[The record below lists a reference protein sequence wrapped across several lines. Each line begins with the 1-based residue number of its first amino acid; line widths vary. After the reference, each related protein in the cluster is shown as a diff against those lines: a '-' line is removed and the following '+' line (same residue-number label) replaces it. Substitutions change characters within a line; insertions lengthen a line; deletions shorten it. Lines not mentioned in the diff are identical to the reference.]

1 MLPHVHSLLRPAGR
15 LGLLLTALAAVLP
28 AQFQHGRGAD
38 IRRLSALLAAGDEPA
53 SRKLATA
60 LVTAGIAQR
69 DAALLNDVAWVI
81 VDPVAEVAHRDLE
94 LAMRAATQAVEWSAW
109 EQPSAIDTLARVHAW
124 QGDIATAAAV
134 QQRALTQ
141 LYTTSDKVN
150 RGSIAAAV
158 VEYRQRLLA
167 DAPPPPD
174 ANKRLRVPA
183 GCAPAAAASLDG
195 WCKVVVHKATG
206 LRFRLVGGEFTMGA
220 APDDA
225 AGLVPHGN
233 AAKQAAAEAVEQ
245 PQRRVRVSPFYLAEQ
260 ETSVAVWRKFV
271 DAVGYLTDAQL
282 DETERGGISLRVESD
297 DMARIYLADDATWA
311 NPLPYFAA
319 RGSHTLDERHP
330 VAQVSWC
337 DAMMFCA
344 HFGLRLPTEAEWEQ
358 GCRGGTS
365 TRFWWGDDASDGK
378 DKDNVLDVPGA
389 KYAIRAAAKSAFPFH
404 DGHCFFAPVDAFP
417 PNPFGL
423 RCMHGNVAEWC
434 ADLADA
440 RLLARMPAD
449 AVTVDPVGAPT
460 QATRHTAVQRGGN
473 WSSRPELARAAA
485 RRFARIDR
493 RDAGTGFRAAL
504 SRH

>member
-1 MLPHVHSLLRPAGR
+1 MLLLVQALLRPAGR
-15 LGLLLTALAAVLP
+15 LVLLLSALAAVSP
-28 AQFQHGRGAD
+28 AQYQHGRGAD
-38 IRRLSALLAAGDEPA
+38 IGRLSALLAAGDEEA
-53 SRKLATA
+53 SRKLAAA

-69 DAALLNDVAWVI
+69 NAALLNDVAWAI
-81 VDPVAEVAHRDLE
+81 VDPVAEVAHRDLD

-124 QGDIATAAAV
+124 QGDFAAALAV

-141 LYTTSDKVN
+141 LYTTSTATP
-150 RGSIAAAV
+150 RGPFAAAV

-167 DAPPPPD
+167 VAPPPPD

-183 GCAPAAAASLDG
+183 GCAPAAAAGLDG

-225 AGLVPHGN
+225 AGLVPPAN
-233 AAKQAAAEAVEQ
+233 AAKQAAADAIEQ

-282 DETERGGISLRVESD
+282 DETARGGVSLRVESD
-297 DMARIYLADDATWA
+297 DMARLYIADDATWA
-311 NPLPYFAA
+311 NPLPFFAA

-378 DKDNVLDVPGA
+378 DKDNVLDMPGA
-389 KYAIRAAAKSAFPFH
+389 KYAIRAASRFAFPFH

-417 PNPFGL
+417 PNPLGF

-434 ADLADA
+434 ADLADG

-449 AVTVDPVGAPT
+449 AVTVDPVGVPT
-460 QATRHTAVQRGGN
+460 HETRYTAVQRGGS
-473 WSSRPELARAAA
+473 WSSRPAMARAAA
-485 RRFARIDR
+485 RRFVRIDG
-493 RDAGTGFRAAL
+493 RDAETGFRAAL
-504 SRH
+504 SRQ